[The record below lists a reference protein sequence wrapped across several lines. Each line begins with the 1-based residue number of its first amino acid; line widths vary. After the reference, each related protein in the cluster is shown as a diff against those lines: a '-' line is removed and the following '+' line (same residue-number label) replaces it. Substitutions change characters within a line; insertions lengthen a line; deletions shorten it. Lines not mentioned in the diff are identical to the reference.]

1 MNPEYSRPVATIV
14 NDYMDRLREQVRT
27 LPEPERSDLLLE
39 MESHIHEAF
48 GNEPGD
54 DEVARILKV
63 LRRLGEPSDVV
74 STRVPEAML
83 KVGKKRNMPLLVA
96 GGVLV
101 ALFALPLG
109 LGGLSVVLALVVS
122 LLALVLAYFVT
133 AGSFVLGGL
142 CGSIL
147 SIIMMV
153 NPSFMDQIAVA
164 LGIPP
169 DEFFHVGVRMHPH
182 LQGLVGLGVSVVLMA
197 IGILMIW
204 AGRKIPHGLRFLAE
218 RSWTAITNWARPKAA
233 PAPAVPG
240 PSAPNPGPIDSAPPP
255 QA

>member
-1 MNPEYSRPVATIV
+1 MNPEYSKPAATIV
-14 NDYMDRLREQVRT
+14 NDYLDRLREQVRS
-27 LPEPERSDLLLE
+27 LPEPERADLLLE

-48 GNEPGD
+48 RNEPGD
-54 DEVARILKV
+54 DDVERILKV

-74 STRVPEAML
+74 STRVPEALL

-109 LGGLSVVLALVVS
+109 LGGLSVVLALAVS

-147 SIIMMV
+147 SIILMV
-153 NPSFMDQIAVA
+153 NPAINDEIASL

-169 DEFFHVGVRMHPH
+169 DEFIHVGVRIHPQ
-182 LQGLVGLGVSVVLMA
+182 LQGLVGLAVSVVLMG
-197 IGILMIW
+197 IGILMLW

-218 RSWTAITNWARPKAA
+218 RSWEAIQKWARPK
-233 PAPAVPG
+233 PAPVANVPG
-240 PSAPNPGPIDSAPPP
+240 PSAPIPDPNAPPP
-255 QA
+255 SPQA